1 MAQRRKDE
9 AALRAEWSADPASSV
24 DDDDLAML
32 RERIGLVET
41 KETQLSE
48 IKTMLRA
55 MEPGLGLRF
64 VNEADEVTGAAWAFV
79 GLNVLLA
86 LYFANAFLLTPLQN
100 SAALVAGSGT

>member
-1 MAQRRKDE
+1 MSPPV
-9 AALRAEWSADPASSV
+9 LV
-24 DDDDLAML
+24 HHDDDIIVD
-32 RERIGLVET
+32 E
-41 KETQLSE
+41 
-48 IKTMLRA
+48 TMLRA

-86 LYFANAFLLTPLQN
+86 LYFANAFLLAPLQN